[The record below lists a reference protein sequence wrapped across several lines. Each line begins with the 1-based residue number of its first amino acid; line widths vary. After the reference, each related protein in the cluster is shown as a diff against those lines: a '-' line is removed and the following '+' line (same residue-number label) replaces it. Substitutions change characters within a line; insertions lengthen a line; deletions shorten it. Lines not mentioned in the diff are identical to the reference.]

1 MNTEELWPTIAD
13 QRRAVA
19 DLLGGLTAEQLDAPS
34 LCAGWRVRDVAAHI
48 ALAPQPPGPLG
59 MLREAVRARG
69 SFHRLNHDIAVR
81 YADATPD
88 LAAVLRA
95 VAESRRLPAVTNAR
109 NIHYDV
115 IVHAQDIA
123 RPLGATVEVDPA
135 AAAIAAA
142 RVWEMGWPFWA
153 RRRFRDVRLVA
164 TDSSWSAGAG
174 TELRGAT
181 LDLLMLLTGRSVPA
195 LRKSVPGSAVE

>member
-48 ALAPQPPGPLG
+48 ALAPQSPGPLG

-123 RPLGATVEVDPA
+123 RPLGATVEVDSA

-174 TELRGAT
+174 TELRGTT